1 MLSNWG
7 KHTARTPAELNNET
21 ELEAL
26 EAVGDEERYNTFT
39 SLVFDACRAGNA
51 NALENILT
59 VDPSYATQELH
70 GYEGSDLYDVV
81 KSEDKKCYTFTG
93 QIKDGFFYPL
103 HVAAEG
109 GFKETCLLL
118 FKYGAKHDI
127 PDSTGR
133 TPEQKVNR
141 DAKWA
146 FYEHRGLKF
155 EAKERYVG
163 GQDSYGKR
171 SGRGTLYYKPEG
183 YLSEEKL
190 YFRGNFKNGVYHGQG
205 TLYWPGSTAMKYSGR
220 FKDGLMHGR
229 GCLFNE
235 KGQKIYVGTLR
246 SDERDGHGETYENVD
261 GDYFMTYKGEFSGNK
276 MHGFGVAHF
285 SEGHNFAGR
294 FENNLKAGIG
304 VYSYPNGD
312 RFEGMFFNDKPDGQ
326 GSYYSKGKDGK
337 MTAQHYTWQAGR
349 KMKETPETP
358 FVPYRAD
365 MPEPPV
371 LSTSKL
377 MSDILKKAYDDRSGE
392 GEGKGPGTGDGA
404 ATVKKDQNDHERKR
418 AIFRRDSTKL
428 CNPNTWKAELARC
441 LRLPKDIRRVM
452 GMLATRSTAGGPE
465 SAGLTAQPLEELD
478 YSDYDSEME
487 DFDSSA
493 AEVSTRRK
501 GAGAGGR
508 ADNAGARDMT
518 DDLDFA
524 DEDDVDEVL
533 GTHFMSFSPLF
544 VCYVY
549 VCSAQKVFEKRWT
562 DGLSDVGTHNKDHST
577 TDLESEE
584 LQELGGDG
592 FDDGFESSY
601 HLVIDAVDEYNSKW
615 EAAYKIQTDM
625 EEEDAER
632 RKKEIKDE
640 PGDLNKSGR
649 RHKSESIYRL
659 AESGKVTAATSERKK
674 MFMNETEKRA
684 DQTRKQ
690 RAELAAR
697 KGTGTLAK
705 DTERLLGLEVVEN
718 LEMELMELVSQPVSA
733 TATGTGTSA
742 GNQDAR
748 DDVSVTS
755 NSTMNSSTSPL
766 RRTLVASVPTANVP
780 KKDSSDNLL
789 GVVGGEEGQDRGQVS
804 SNEFAAELIHL
815 LRLAKDSM

>member
-1 MLSNWG
+1 MLNNWG
-7 KHTARTPAELNNET
+7 KHSRTAEELNNESQ
-21 ELEAL
+21 LDSL
-26 EAVGDEERYNTFT
+26 EAVSEEERYSVFT
-39 SLVFDACRAGNA
+39 SLMFDACRGGNV
-51 NALENILT
+51 NALQNILS
-59 VDPSYATQELH
+59 VDPSYATQEIH

-81 KSEDKKCYTFTG
+81 KSDDKKCYTFTG

-103 HVAAEG
+103 HAAAEG
-109 GFKETCLLL
+109 GYKETCLLL
-118 FKYGAKHDI
+118 FEYGAKHDI
-127 PDSTGR
+127 PDSGGR
-133 TPEQKVNR
+133 TPVQKVNR
-141 DAKWA
+141 EAKWA

-163 GQDSYGKR
+163 GQDPSGKR

-205 TLYWPGSTAMKYSGR
+205 TLNWPGSTAMKYSGR
-220 FKDGLMHGR
+220 FKDGLMQGR

-235 KGQKIYVGTLR
+235 KGQKIYVGTFR

-261 GDYFMTYKGEFSGNK
+261 GEYFMTYKGEFIANK

-312 RFEGMFFNDKPDGQ
+312 RFEGMFFNDKPDGK
-326 GSYYSKGKDGK
+326 GSYYGKSKDGK
-337 MTAQHYTWQAGR
+337 VTAQHYMWQMGR
-349 KMKETPETP
+349 KMKETETP
-358 FVPYRAD
+358 FVPHRAD

-377 MSDILKKAYDDRSGE
+377 MSDILKKAYDDRSDE
-392 GEGKGPGTGDGA
+392 GDDKGPGTGE
-404 ATVKKDQNDHERKR
+404 ATAMVKKDQSDFDRKR

-441 LRLPKDIRRVM
+441 LRLPRDIRKRM
-452 GMLATRSTAGGPE
+452 DMLAARPTAGGPE
-465 SAGLTAQPLEELD
+465 SGGSSAQPIEELD

-493 AEVSTRRK
+493 GEVSNRRK
-501 GAGAGGR
+501 GGGKSDR
-508 ADNAGARDMT
+508 GDKNPVDMT
-518 DDLDFA
+518 DDLNFA
-524 DEDDVDEVL
+524 DEDDIDEVM

-562 DGLSDVGTHNKDHST
+562 DGLSDVGTHNRDHST
-577 TDLESEE
+577 SELETEE

-592 FDDGFESSY
+592 FDDGFESTY

-625 EEEDAER
+625 EVEEVDQ
-632 RKKEIKDE
+632 RKKEDT
-640 PGDLNKSGR
+640 GLLNKSGR

-659 AESGKVTAATSERKK
+659 AESGQVTAATSERKK

-697 KGTGTLAK
+697 KGTGTLSK
-705 DTERLLGLEVVEN
+705 DTEKILGLEVAEN
-718 LEMELMELVSQPVSA
+718 LEMELMELVNQPVA
-733 TATGTGTSA
+733 AASA
-742 GNQDAR
+742 GSNDAR
-748 DDVSVTS
+748 DDASVAS
-755 NSTMNSSTSPL
+755 NSTINSSSTSSM
-766 RRTLVASVPTANVP
+766 RRTIVASVPVGNIP

-789 GVVGGEEGQDRGQVS
+789 GAVGGEEGQERGQVS

-815 LRLAKDSM
+815 LRLAKDSL